1 MSRLNR
7 TTLTGL
13 AGRAALP
20 AATPGAVGI
29 VHLGLGAFHRA
40 HQATYTED
48 ALAQA
53 PGPWAILGADLL
65 GPDIRDR
72 LGAQDNLYTVFEQG
86 RDGNR
91 ARIVGMV
98 KEVLVGPE
106 DPAALLERMAD
117 PAVRIVSLT
126 VTEKGYCHD
135 PATGALRT
143 DHPSIV
149 HDLGNP
155 DAPQTAIGYLVRALE
170 RRRRDDTGP
179 FTVMSCDNLPH
190 NGRTV
195 KGVVLAFARAV
206 DPALARWIEATVPFP
221 CTMVD
226 RIVPA
231 TTPDDVTAVTAHL
244 GLSDEAPVVC
254 EPFRQ
259 WVIEDTFIA
268 GRPQWEL
275 AGAELVADVAP
286 YEEMKLRI
294 LNGSHSALAYLG
306 YLAGYATI
314 DAAVADAAYAR
325 FARRL
330 MDEEATPTLKVP
342 AGTDITAYKDDVI
355 ERYANPNL
363 KHRTW
368 QIAMDGSQKLPQRL
382 LNTARERLA
391 QGGGCRCVAL
401 AVAAWMRYVSAMD
414 EKGQPIDISDPLAAR
429 FKTLADANAGN
440 AAEYAKAMLGVEEVF
455 GTDLPAMPGFVD
467 VVTEA
472 LETLYADGARKTVAG
487 FRGTT

>member
-7 TTLTGL
+7 STLSTL
-13 AGRAALP
+13 AGKAALP
-20 AATPGAVGI
+20 TVDAADVGI

-48 ALAQA
+48 TLAQA

-72 LGAQDNLYTVFEQG
+72 LRAQDNLYTVLEQG
-86 RDGNR
+86 RLGNR
-91 ARIVGMV
+91 ARIMGIV

-106 DPAALLERMAD
+106 NPAALLDRMTDA
-117 PAVRIVSLT
+117 AVRIVSLT

-135 PATGALRT
+135 PATGALRA
-143 DHPSIV
+143 DDPGIV
-149 HDLGNP
+149 HDLANA
-155 DAPQTAIGYLVRALE
+155 DAPRTAIGYLVRALE
-170 RRRRDDTGP
+170 RRRHAGTGP
-179 FTVMSCDNLPH
+179 FTVMSCDNLPN

-206 DPALARWIEATVPFP
+206 DPALARWIEGTVPFP

-231 TTPDDVTAVTAHL
+231 TTPDDVAAVAAHL
-244 GLSDEAPVVC
+244 GVSDEAPVVC

-259 WVIEDTFIA
+259 WVIEDTFIT
-268 GRPQWEL
+268 GRPRWEL

-314 DAAVADAAYAR
+314 DVAVADAAYAR

-330 MDEEATPTLKVP
+330 MDDEATPTLKVP
-342 AGTDITAYKDDVI
+342 AGTDITAYKDDVL

-382 LNTARERLA
+382 LNTARERFA
-391 QGGGCRCVAL
+391 QGGDCRCVAL
-401 AVAAWMRYVSAMD
+401 AVAAWMRYVSAID
-414 EKGQPIDISDPLAAR
+414 EYGQPIEVSDPLAAR
-429 FKTLADANAGN
+429 FKAIADANTGN
-440 AAEYAKAMLGVEEVF
+440 PAEYARAMLAVEEVF
-455 GTDLPAMPGFVD
+455 GTDLPAMLAFVD
-467 VVTEA
+467 AVIEA
-472 LETLYADGARKTVAG
+472 LEALFADGAKATVAAWG
-487 FRGTT
+487 